1 MPDPALLLTALSR
14 SATKIAQ
21 LNKTLKDADVKYAI
35 AELQNTLADAITT
48 VASLKTENAELRA
61 SLEKVAE
68 AEAVGEELVARGDA
82 YYRKNPLPGK
92 PKGPFCMNCFD
103 AKKEIV
109 KITQQ
114 AAHLQVLGTHRCP
127 QCTSKVTL
135 K

>member
-82 YYRKNPLPGK
+82 YYRKNPLPGE

-114 AAHLQVLGTHRCP
+114 PARLQVLGTHRCP